1 MDNKQD
7 GISSCKIMISF
18 YNIFQEK
25 QIWRQISNQ
34 VDTKDDNKDIKML
47 KDKLWIRKVNKEIEV
62 IIFRENQLVT
72 ETILL
77 EEICKN
83 NMKKQV
89 QNELEKKDGQA
100 CEDNR
105 VVYIEERIYIPNNRK
120 IWEQILQENHE
131 LADIGYLGQQFK
143 NARNPSKTRC
153 SIWKRQENFT
163 HWKYLKNYGKKLVS
177 ISLDHY
183 LSQTTKIQ

>member
-1 MDNKQD
+1 
-7 GISSCKIMISF
+7 
-18 YNIFQEK
+18 
-25 QIWRQISNQ
+25 

-105 VVYIEERIYIPNNRK
+105 VVYMEERIYIPNNRK
-120 IWEQILQENHE
+120 I
-131 LADIGYLGQQFK
+131 
-143 NARNPSKTRC
+143 
-153 SIWKRQENFT
+153 
-163 HWKYLKNYGKKLVS
+163 
-177 ISLDHY
+177 
-183 LSQTTKIQ
+183 